1 MGGRERLSAA
11 VLVLV
16 SLLLLIVPLVMITT
30 GLVESATELAG
41 KLHAGEIAVP
51 PPPAAVA
58 DWPIF
63 GGRLHDLW
71 ATASRSLDAALRQ
84 VIPHLAAGHRVLAA
98 GLGIVMFALSIVI
111 AGVLLLYSDRATNG
125 ARKIARRLAP
135 DRGDEL
141 VELTGITVQSV
152 TRGIL
157 GVASIQ
163 AFLSGIGML
172 AVGLPAAGFW
182 VLLVLLVSALQIPTL
197 LLLGPI
203 IVYVFA
209 TSSTTVAVIFGVW
222 TLAVSLSDNVLKP
235 ILLGRGVDV
244 PLLVIF
250 VGTIG
255 GFIFGG
261 IIGLFVGPVLLA
273 VGYTLLNAWL
283 DDVSDEQA

>member
-1 MGGRERLSAA
+1 
-11 VLVLV
+11 
-16 SLLLLIVPLVMITT
+16 
-30 GLVESATELAG
+30 
-41 KLHAGEIAVP
+41 
-51 PPPAAVA
+51 
-58 DWPIF
+58 
-63 GGRLHDLW
+63 
-71 ATASRSLDAALRQ
+71 
-84 VIPHLAAGHRVLAA
+84 
-98 GLGIVMFALSIVI
+98 MFALSIVI